1 MKIHF
6 AISHPHN
13 DRLSIAEIE
22 DLIRNGSLFLV
33 TCRGMDTDFWD
44 AISLEEYDHEK
55 DRKNRHYAEDAKKI
69 TSLSEIDPEYLT
81 SIETYCIKDDYDE
94 SYWTV
99 TIVTDENLEEFG
111 GE

>member
-1 MKIHF
+1 MKIHY

-13 DRLSIAEIE
+13 DRLSIAQLKDEIAT
-22 DLIRNGSLFLV
+22 GSLYLV

-55 DRKNRHYAEDAKKI
+55 DRPHSHYAEDAKKI

-81 SIETYCIKDDYDE
+81 SIETYAIKDSYDE
-94 SYWTV
+94 FYWTV
-99 TIVTDENLEEFG
+99 TMVTDENLYEWSE
-111 GE
+111 

>member
-22 DLIRNGSLFLV
+22 DLIRSGSLFLV

-44 AISLEEYDHEK
+44 AISSCEYDHEK
-55 DRKNRHYAEDAKKI
+55 DRPNSHYAEDVKKI

-81 SIETYCIKDDYDE
+81 SIETYALKDDYGT
-94 SYWTV
+94 YWTI
-99 TIVTDENLEEFG
+99 TIVTDENLEEFEG